1 MMKRRMTKILSV
13 LGLFLL
19 PWLAVMALEGD
30 RTVTGE
36 SASWS
41 TIRVGVYNG
50 DGASPTC
57 VIETLEALRID
68 SGIIPSLIGPTE
80 IYTGGLSELD
90 VIVFPGG
97 SGSRQ
102 NNSLGSGSHERIR
115 DFVLV
120 EGKGIVGI
128 CAGAYL
134 VSDSEGYPC
143 LRLIGAG
150 TIDREH
156 DERGSA
162 VCEIIFSQ
170 EGLEIFPEMK
180 DYEYGY
186 IQYHDG
192 PVFVPPS
199 DGSLRYS
206 ILAVNRSDVHHTGD
220 APAGM
225 TPGKA
230 FLLCEEAGKGRVFA
244 CAGHPEST
252 VGMRWMVP
260 RMARWA
266 ARRELVSFGDE
277 VTRPGLGTDEIMH
290 SDELETELFWK
301 LFGDDPGVKIA
312 AFEELREKRYRS
324 GFRWAVGLLRD
335 SSPEVRA
342 FAAKVL
348 ADSEYTAAIP
358 DLEAVISIEKDEA
371 CKARLQSALNY
382 LKGIVASS
390 GAFRQ

>member
-1 MMKRRMTKILSV
+1 MKRRITKILSV

-19 PWLAVMALEGD
+19 PWLAVVALEGD
-30 RTVTGE
+30 RDVTGRAAPE
-36 SASWS
+36 SK
-41 TIRVGVYNG
+41 IRIGVYKG
-50 DGASPTC
+50 DGASPAC
-57 VIETLEALRID
+57 VIETFEALRID
-68 SGIIPSLIGPTE
+68 PDIVPSLIGPTE
-80 IYTGGLSELD
+80 IYTGGLDKLD

-102 NNSLGSGSHERIR
+102 NNSLGSGSHDRVR

-134 VSDSEGYPC
+134 VSNSKGYPC
-143 LRLIGAG
+143 LRLIGAA

-156 DERGSA
+156 DKRGSA
-162 VCEIIFSQ
+162 VCEVAFT
-170 EGLEIFPEMK
+170 EKGLEIFPEMK

-199 DGSLRYS
+199 VGKSIRYEE
-206 ILAVNRSDVHHTGD
+206 LAVNRSDVHLTGD

-225 TPGKA
+225 TPGKS
-230 FLLCEEAGKGRVFA
+230 FLLCEKVGEGRVFA

-252 VGMRWMVP
+252 AGMRWMVP
-260 RMARWA
+260 RMARWV
-266 ARRELVSFGDE
+266 ARRELVSYGKD
-277 VTRPGLGTDEIMH
+277 VTRPDLGTTEIMH

-301 LFGDDPGVKIA
+301 LFGENPKLKIA
-312 AFEELREKRYRS
+312 ALTELREKRYRN

-342 FAAKVL
+342 FAAGIL
-348 ADSEYTAAIP
+348 AEAEYTAAIH
-358 DLEAVISIEKDEA
+358 DLEAVISLETDED
-371 CKARLQSALNY
+371 CKAELQSALQR
-382 LKGIVASS
+382 LKQMVE
-390 GAFRQ
+390 